1 MTTLF
6 QDTIYDEKKII
17 AKCARQFIIARKNR
31 HDSQEAAD
39 GGTMAGAANVVV
51 PPDVPDGVIW
61 QNPENKKRYVRIA
74 GLRVVMVFE
83 V

>member
-1 MTTLF
+1 
-6 QDTIYDEKKII
+6 
-17 AKCARQFIIARKNR
+17 
-31 HDSQEAAD
+31 
-39 GGTMAGAANVVV
+39 MAGAANVVV